1 MTWDS
6 LSALLP
12 LLVLFVGSVAVLF
25 APPRRALPM
34 GVGVCLLAALGTLYP
49 GAASAPAAPLLGSGA
64 FARVCIVLW
73 SLLGAA
79 TCILAARYRTV
90 RDFAA
95 PEFSALTLFAVLG
108 MALLSS
114 CTSLVSLFLGLE
126 AMTLAFYVLIAFDRE
141 NPTGAEAGL
150 KYLMPGFLASALL
163 AFGIALL
170 YAATGTFGLPEAVSL
185 SMADSATS
193 SVALLGWTLILSAIA
208 FKASLAPF
216 HLWTPD
222 VYQGAPSPVAGLLSS
237 GSKGAVFAVLF
248 GSVPLASLVP
258 LRPLLAGLAALS
270 MIIGT
275 FTALPQTNF
284 KRMLA
289 YSSVV
294 HMGYL
299 VLALLT
305 DPQSALRVGMFY
317 LLTYGTASVAAFG
330 LLASLSGSAD
340 EPGNY
345 AALEGLA
352 GRSPWRAALLTGLL
366 LSLAGFPPM
375 AGFMAKFVL
384 FSAALQ
390 AGYLWL
396 VVLALI
402 ASLLS
407 CYYYLRPLLHIFR
420 SAPKNRS
427 ITSVTG
433 GERLVF
439 ALCAVIILVAGIY
452 PSPFFRLMAVML
464 P

>member
-1 MTWDS
+1 M
-6 LSALLP
+6 LPALLP
-12 LLVLFVGSVAVLF
+12 LLVLFAGCVTVLF
-25 APPRRALPM
+25 LPARHALFFAAWWALVAIGSAWWP
-34 GVGVCLLAALGTLYP
+34 GVSSEVCVPLFSNGTFAKGCLTFWAL
-49 GAASAPAAPLLGSGA
+49 
-64 FARVCIVLW
+64 I
-73 SLLGAA
+73 GAA
-79 TCILAARYRTV
+79 TCLLSERYRSN
-90 RDFAA
+90 RRLAA
-95 PEFSALTLFAVLG
+95 PEFAALILFAVLG
-108 MALLSS
+108 MSVLSAS
-114 CTSLVSLFLGLE
+114 TSLISLFLGLE

-150 KYLMPGFLASALL
+150 KYLLPGFLASALL

-222 VYQGAPSPVAGLLSS
+222 VYQGAPSPVAGLLAS

-396 VVLALI
+396 VMLALI